1 MGSDVFEVTEALPSL
16 NDIKVHRLMCAEL
29 IKLINS
35 VSKILPE
42 TEEAR
47 PRCSTGITALCL
59 LNNAIG
65 KAKLLLQH
73 CSESSK
79 LYLALTGDTIL
90 SRCQKSRNLLEQ
102 SLIQLQNM
110 VPVLLAA
117 EISKIISDLRV
128 VAFSLDPS
136 EAEAGKVLWELLHQ
150 YRSPT
155 DSTEETAFK
164 AIQVATL
171 RLHINS
177 QKDILIETRSIRKL
191 LDKIGE
197 NELPKRKILLFLQHL
212 LKKYGKLIV
221 KEQKETES
229 IQHEES
235 FPLSSSSSQAVEVE
249 SRLLDRPDKAQTN
262 TWSTSGIP
270 EEFKCPLSLRL
281 MHDPVVIVSGLTF
294 ERLWIQ
300 RWFDEGHDV
309 CPKTQKKLAKLSLT
323 PNTVMKDL
331 ITKWCAEAGVTI
343 PDPSM
348 PAVYQSL
355 ETSSTSI
362 ASLSSSVND
371 LALPIDF
378 SNSSIGATYAGQ
390 GSVSSHAQMA
400 NGVRFQCSGS
410 AHEIDLEILY
420 ELDSLPWE
428 YRCKVVKDIQS
439 FWIHED
445 RSCSLISCESL
456 ILPLLK
462 FLKDAADI
470 HDVEA
475 LRTGCLLLSAFVKKC
490 RSGTIPC
497 LEEDTYALLASFL
510 DTEVA
515 EETIGV
521 LEVLSCHQPCDYEIA
536 ASGALHHI
544 RRILDKEISGLQEP
558 ALKILS
564 NLSANSRIRSLIV
577 PSDFIP
583 KVVPYFDDSALAGY
597 SVAILKNLCDS
608 EDARAFLAE
617 TDGCI
622 ASLTKLLESDSQ
634 EDQEYT
640 VAVLLSLCSQRIQ
653 YCQLVMEEGVIPG
666 LVGIS
671 VNGNNKGKAM
681 ALELLRLLRDGVS
694 ESEDCCGSELEGFR
708 DTSPHSKERK
718 PSSKIQGIFG
728 KLPKFSK
735 NGTLHAKKKT

>member
-47 PRCSTGITALCL
+47 PGCSTGIGALCS
-59 LNNAIG
+59 LNKAIG

-90 SRCQKSRNLLEQ
+90 TRCQKSTNLLEQ
-102 SLIQLQNM
+102 SLSQLQNM
-110 VPVLLAA
+110 VPVMLAA

-136 EAEAGKVLWELLHQ
+136 EEEAGKVLWELLHQ

-164 AIQVATL
+164 AIQGATV

-177 QKDILIETRSIRKL
+177 QKDLLIETRSIRKL
-191 LDKIGE
+191 LDKIGQ

-221 KEQKETES
+221 KEQKETKLM
-229 IQHEES
+229 QHEES
-235 FPLSSSSSQAVEVE
+235 IPLSSSSGQSVEVE
-249 SRLLDRPDKAQTN
+249 SRLLDRPDEAQSN
-262 TWSTSGIP
+262 TRSTPGIP

-281 MHDPVVIVSGLTF
+281 MYDPVVIASGLTF
-294 ERLWIQ
+294 ERMWIQ

-309 CPKTQKKLAKLSLT
+309 CPKTQKKLSQLSLT
-323 PNTVMKDL
+323 SNTVRKDL
-331 ITKWCAEAGVTI
+331 ISKWCAKAGVTI

-348 PAVYQSL
+348 PAVYQPL

-378 SNSSIGATYAGQ
+378 SNSSIRATYAGQ
-390 GSVSSHAQMA
+390 GSVTSHARIA
-400 NGVRFQCSGS
+400 NGVRFQCIGS

-420 ELDSLPWE
+420 EMDSLPWE

-439 FWIHED
+439 FWKHED
-445 RSCSLISCESL
+445 RSCSSISCENL
-456 ILPLLK
+456 IPPLLK
-462 FLKDAADI
+462 FLKDADDA

-475 LRTGCLLLSAFVKKC
+475 LRSGCLLLSAFVKKC
-490 RSGTIPC
+490 RSSTIPC

-544 RRILDKEISGLQEP
+544 LRILDKQISGLQEP
-558 ALKILS
+558 ALKILC
-564 NLSANSRIRSLIV
+564 NLSAKSRIRSFIV
-577 PSDFIP
+577 PADFIP
-583 KVVPYFDDSALAGY
+583 KLVPYFDDSALAGY

-640 VAVLLSLCSQRIQ
+640 VGVLLSLCSQRIQ
-653 YCQLVMEEGVIPG
+653 YCDLVMEEGVIPG
-666 LVGIS
+666 LVAIS

-681 ALELLRLLRDGVS
+681 SVELLRLLHDGVS
-694 ESEDCCGSELEGFR
+694 ESEDCHDVIR

-718 PSSKIQGIFG
+718 SSSKVQEFFG
-728 KLPKFSK
+728 KMSKFSK
-735 NGTLHAKKKT
+735 HGKKK